1 MCIRDSFNHG
11 GTSLTVL
18 IKSTVKISVV
28 YLSGYLVFLPY
39 HLFYEAFFI
48 GIEPTTN
55 TTKLSQFLLINGLF
69 IFIISTFLVI
79 DSMSYW
85 NKLARK
91 VKTRLAVLYSKDPE
105 ISSRIDKKRLAGLVT
120 VAVLLGYLI
129 CSTAFDLMGSTIP
142 VAAFILAGILLT
154 FRKLLRSNR
163 IDRHDMAFV
172 MILAGTAMAIVIAV
186 DIIRV
191 SGDIDRM
198 NTVFKF
204 YLEVWVLLA
213 IVSRAL

>member
-1 MCIRDSFNHG
+1 M
-11 GTSLTVL
+11 
-18 IKSTVKISVV
+18 
-28 YLSGYLVFLPY
+28 
-39 HLFYEAFFI
+39 
-48 GIEPTTN
+48 
-55 TTKLSQFLLINGLF
+55 INGLF

-91 VKTRLAVLYSKDPE
+91 VKTRLDPLYSKDPE

-120 VAVLLGYLI
+120 AALLLGYLI

-204 YLEVWVLLA
+204 YLQVWVLLA
-213 IVSRAL
+213 IVSSALIIKILNPDSAGYRFGRLLKVRNATWMAVLGILLIGVSIYPVLGLSLIHI